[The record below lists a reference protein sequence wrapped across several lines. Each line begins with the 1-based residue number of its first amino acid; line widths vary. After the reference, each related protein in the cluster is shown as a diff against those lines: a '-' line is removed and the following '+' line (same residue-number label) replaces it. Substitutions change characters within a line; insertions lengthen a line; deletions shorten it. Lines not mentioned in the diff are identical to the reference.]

1 MAYNKINWDETTTPL
16 SAENLNHMETQYE
29 EAVNESNRNLNEH
42 NKSNGVHGLTEN
54 QYLVK
59 TKNANQYPDWS
70 EIQNKPQIPSGQAIQ
85 NLQNEVNSL
94 ENEVNNLESTVNNLE
109 STVNGLGNTVSN
121 LENRVSNLEQG
132 GSGGNGGGGGL
143 TEQEVQN
150 IAANVKASSQ
160 YAVVIRRNPIN
171 PMEGEIYWVD

>member
-1 MAYNKINWDETTTPL
+1 MAYNKINWNETTTPL

-70 EIQNKPQIPSGQAIQ
+70 EIQNKPQIPSDQDIE

-94 ENEVNNLESTVNNLE
+94 ENEVDNLES
-109 STVNGLGNTVSN
+109 
-121 LENRVSNLEQG
+121 RVSELEQG
-132 GSGGNGGGGGL
+132 GSGGDGGL
-143 TEQEVQN
+143 IEQEVQN

-171 PMEGEIYWVD
+171 PIEGEIYWVD

>member
-1 MAYNKINWDETTTPL
+1 MSDYIKKIFEINDEVTH
-16 SAENLNHMETQYE
+16 EDLNHIQTQYE
-29 EAVNESNRNLNEH
+29 KGKNGLIEH
-42 NKSNGVHGLTEN
+42 EMKAIGIHGLTAN
-54 QYLVK
+54 QYLAK
-59 TKNANQYPDWS
+59 TKNSNQYPDWS
-70 EIQNKPQIPSGQAIQ
+70 EIQNKPQIPSSQTIN
-85 NLQNEVNSL
+85 NLQNK
-94 ENEVNNLESTVNNLE
+94 VNNLDGKVNNLE

-160 YAVVIRRNPIN
+160 YAVVIRRNPAN

>member
-16 SAENLNHMETQYE
+16 SAENLNHMETQYQ
-29 EAVNESNRNLNEH
+29 EAINESNRNLNDH
-42 NKSNGVHGLTEN
+42 NKANGVHGLSES
-54 QYLVK
+54 QYIAK
-59 TKNANQYPDWS
+59 TKNSNQYPDWS
-70 EIQNKPQIPSGQAIQ
+70 EIQNKPQIPSSQTIN
-85 NLQNEVNSL
+85 NLQNK
-94 ENEVNNLESTVNNLE
+94 VNNLDGKVNNLE

-132 GSGGNGGGGGL
+132 GSGGNGGNGGNGGGGGL